1 MRALLVHQG
10 LEAASEEEDP
20 IGASSLMSSEKRKH
34 IINRARN
41 TLILSLNDL
50 F

>member
-1 MRALLVHQG
+1 MLVHQG
-10 LEAASEEEDP
+10 LEVASEEEDP

-34 IINRARN
+34 IINRARS